1 MELSIETSV
10 IFCWM
15 KIGSENFQIVPN
27 QKLFEKIIDKLNNVT
42 IIADIQRF
50 SSKCVE
56 QDKAF
61 LSDAFSESFRL
72 V

>member
-27 QKLFEKIIDKLNNVT
+27 QKFFEKIIDK
-42 IIADIQRF
+42 
-50 SSKCVE
+50 
-56 QDKAF
+56 
-61 LSDAFSESFRL
+61 
-72 V
+72 